1 MSARRPIKSVTICK
15 PHGAAL
21 LIAAHGCGCRTD
33 DELMQF
39 IADMLEST
47 LYFPVRLLVGD
58 AVDQCCVCCSY
69 LYPGDAINDAV
80 VGALALRAKHGVA
93 KRLN

>member
-1 MSARRPIKSVTICK
+1 MSARSPVKPVTICK

-21 LIAAHGCGCRTD
+21 LVAAHGCGCRTD
-33 DELMQF
+33 DQLMQF
-39 IADMLEST
+39 IADCLEST

-58 AVDQCCVCCSY
+58 AVEDYCVVCSY

-80 VGALALRAKHGVA
+80 AGALALREKHGVA
-93 KRLN
+93 RKLN